1 MNQFIFQMIRGLIAL
16 SYRKALR
23 HCESSTRSLYH
34 MSKQLPPHLKVDV
47 GHSDFGQQ
55 ELVCKS
61 NARSIMRKQL
71 KSLLQAQNVAS
82 CSFCLS
88 QSVSKQ

>member
-34 MSKQLPPHLKVDV
+34 MSKQLPPHV